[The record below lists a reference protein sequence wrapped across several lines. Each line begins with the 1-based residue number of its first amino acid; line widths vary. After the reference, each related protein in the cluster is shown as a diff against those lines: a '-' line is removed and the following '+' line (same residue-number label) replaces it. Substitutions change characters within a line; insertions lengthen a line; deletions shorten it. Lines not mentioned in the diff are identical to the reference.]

1 MEEVFYMTKNL
12 IVRGAPQEYEIKENA
27 WDSLPEHLY
36 KRHIDNVLI
45 LHGKTSWKAVKDDFP
60 DLSITNFFEY
70 YGGEYVPI
78 HLLTVLFLY
87 AKRRIS
93 MVLLQSA
100 AGK

>member
-45 LHGKTSWKAVKDDFP
+45 LHGKTSWKAVKDVFP
-60 DLSITNFFEY
+60 DLSITKIFEY
-70 YGGEYVPI
+70 YGGECTDPLADSFVS
-78 HLLTVLFLY
+78 LC
-87 AKRRIS
+87 KRRIS

>member
-45 LHGKTSWKAVKDDFP
+45 LHGKTSWKA
-60 DLSITNFFEY
+60 
-70 YGGEYVPI
+70 
-78 HLLTVLFLY
+78 
-87 AKRRIS
+87 AKR
-93 MVLLQSA
+93 
-100 AGK
+100 